1 MIANFTGNNFLKV
14 LMLINSADFITSN
27 TNFEKC
33 PPPIKP
39 EYDFIGRSNV
49 GKSSLINCLVQKK
62 DLAKTSAK
70 PGKTQTINHF
80 LINEKWY
87 IVDLPGFGYA
97 SVSKTKK
104 ASFSIM
110 IEDYLLKRE
119 NLMCV
124 FVLIDSRLEPQ
135 AIDLDFIDWL
145 GRKGIA
151 FVISFTKVD
160 KKGMVLA
167 QKTIDFYK
175 QTLMQTWEELPQIF
189 ITSAEKGLGRDEIL
203 AFIGETNKTF
213 EKPDSKSLSKPK

>member
-1 MIANFTGNNFLKV
+1 
-14 LMLINSADFITSN
+14 MLINSSIFITSN

-33 PPPIKP
+33 PPPIIP
-39 EYDFIGRSNV
+39 EYAFIGRSNV
-49 GKSSLINCLVQKK
+49 GKSSLINSLVQKK

-145 GRKGIA
+145 GRKQIP

-160 KKGMVLA
+160 KKGMLQS

-175 QTLMQTWEELPQIF
+175 ETLLQTWEELPNIY
-189 ITSAEKGLGRDEIL
+189 ITSAEKGIGKDEIL
-203 AFIGETNKTF
+203 DFIAETNKSF
-213 EKPDSKSLSKPK
+213 EKPLGKSFSKPK

>member
-1 MIANFTGNNFLKV
+1 
-14 LMLINSADFITSN
+14 MLINSAEFITSN
-27 TNFEKC
+27 TNYEKC
-33 PPPIKP
+33 PPPYMA
-39 EYDFIGRSNV
+39 EYAFIGRSNV
-49 GKSSLINCLVQKK
+49 GKSSLINSLVQKK
-62 DLAKTSAK
+62 DLAKTSSK

-80 LINEKWY
+80 QINEKWY

-145 GRKGIA
+145 GRKGIP
-151 FVISFTKVD
+151 FVIAFTKVD
-160 KKGMVLA
+160 KKGMLLA

-175 QTLMQTWEELPQIF
+175 KTLLESWEELPQMF
-189 ITSAEKGLGRDEIL
+189 ITSAEKGVGRDEIL
-203 AFIGETNKTF
+203 DFIGETNKSF
-213 EKPDSKSLSKPK
+213 VKPIGKSLSKPK